1 MTDNDQTRPPTN
13 VIDFPQIGFRL
24 APTTVL
30 DPAPGPDAVP
40 APAAPA
46 APGTGGRRSPLDLLN
61 ALPSPGILQPA
72 IAPTATPA
80 ATPSTGL
87 VPDTFRNTDPDT
99 GVLPSAGMGALS
111 MAAILAIAVAALRG
125 SHTVLSTWWEQRQAR
140 HAETAELRQAR
151 AQQALERAK
160 AAGQHEQAMQA
171 IADKQAQQRA
181 KNNRVPSSSEYGRKT
196 LGNRSSGGSGGGGSR
211 GGQSNTPAGRRNN
224 GSGGGAGRGPAAHR
238 NNAGRGNSNG
248 PGSGGR
254 NNRTPANHR
263 LNTPKNPGGKGRDD
277 RKKPTDKPGLRNT
290 PASGTQQPTDRMAA
304 RQEARRERQRA
315 RLQRTAERQQGRLQE
330 RAKDRA
336 AARDL
341 KYDQKRKQAADKE
354 QTKEQKKQDKA
365 ERKASGPGRTT
376 LAAAASRQARRRLK
390 RRRKNLAPP
399 VLSTVKG
406 KKKPKATKTSTVKTK
421 TKAPKSKKKPK
432 TGATKSGTGSGRW
445 AKARA
450 YARRKAASG
459 GCFGRA
465 TPTSGSS
472 SGTGPSAA
480 TGPTAGSTTGPS
492 PGTRRSPFENAG
504 QAAAGDPEY
513 WVTSDRVPDSRA
525 QRGEPGALT
534 QGQPVITST
543 GPAALDA
550 APTTNPPRP
559 GTTRPKEPIAMPPAS
574 REPDVVIAK
583 AQNGAAR
590 TARQVVG
597 RRMAAQHETE
607 ITLDDACDAGD
618 DLAKK
623 AFKIHDQADK
633 LAHQAGRL
641 RDAWVVLAEDCA
653 EQHNLIG
660 DAFTHASIR
669 FGESME
675 MVRRTA
681 LEMSSASLTAAEK
694 AETAANEINDAYR
707 PYNTAT
713 ADAGLTTPS
722 APAHN
727 EV

>member
-1 MTDNDQTRPPTN
+1 MADNDQTRPPTN

-24 APTTVL
+24 APTTTL

-40 APAAPA
+40 APT

-61 ALPSPGILQPA
+61 ALPAPGILQPA
-72 IAPTATPA
+72 ITPTATP
-80 ATPSTGL
+80 TTGL

-99 GVLPSAGMGALS
+99 HVLPSAGMGALS

-140 HAETAELRQAR
+140 YAETAELRQAR

-160 AAGQHEQAMQA
+160 TSGQHEQAMQA

-181 KNNRVPSSSEYGRKT
+181 KNSRVPSSSEYGRKT
-196 LGNRSSGGSGGGGSR
+196 LGNRSSGGTGGGGSR
-211 GGQSNTPAGRRNN
+211 GGQSNTPAGRRSNGN

-238 NNAGRGNSNG
+238 NNTGRGNSNG
-248 PGSGGR
+248 PGSGVR

-277 RKKPTDKPGLRNT
+277 RKKPTDKPGLRNP
-290 PASGTQQPTDRMAA
+290 PASGTRQPTDRTAA

-341 KYDQKRKQAADKE
+341 KYENKRKQAADKE
-354 QTKEQKKQDKA
+354 QAKEQKKQATADRNA
-365 ERKASGPGRTT
+365 TGPGRTT
-376 LAAAASRQARRRLK
+376 LAAAVSRQARRRLK
-390 RRRKNLAPP
+390 RRRRHLDPP

-406 KKKPKATKTSTVKTK
+406 KKKPKTKKTSTVKTK
-421 TKAPKSKKKPK
+421 TKAPKSKKTPK
-432 TGATKSGTGSGRW
+432 TSATKPGPGTRAGRGRW
-445 AKARA
+445 DRIRV
-450 YARRKAASG
+450 YARRKTTST
-459 GCFGRA
+459 GCFGGTTA
-465 TPTSGSS
+465 PTSG
-472 SGTGPSAA
+472 A
-480 TGPTAGSTTGPS
+480 TTGPGTTGTGGS
-492 PGTRRSPFENAG
+492 TRRSPFENA
-504 QAAAGDPEY
+504 AHATVDPEY
-513 WVTSDRVPDSRA
+513 TVTGEYVPSTRTD
-525 QRGEPGALT
+525 QPGPAALSE
-534 QGQPVITST
+534 GQPVITST

-550 APTTNPPRP
+550 APTVNPPRP

-574 REPDVVIAK
+574 REPAVVIAK
-583 AQNGAAR
+583 AQKGAAK
-590 TARQVVG
+590 TARAAVG

-618 DLAKK
+618 KLATK

-633 LAHQAGRL
+633 LAHQSERL
-641 RDAWVVLAEDCA
+641 RDAWIVLAEDCA

-660 DAFTHASIR
+660 DGFTHASIR

-707 PYNTAT
+707 PINTAT
-713 ADAGLTTPS
+713 ADQGLSTPS